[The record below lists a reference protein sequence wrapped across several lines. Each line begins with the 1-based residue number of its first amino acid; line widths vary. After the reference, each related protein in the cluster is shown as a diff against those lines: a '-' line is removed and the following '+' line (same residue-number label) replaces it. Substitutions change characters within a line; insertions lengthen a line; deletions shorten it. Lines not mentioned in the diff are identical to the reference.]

1 MTATS
6 RERVP
11 PSARRLMQSLRDL
24 GYDLPSA
31 IADLVDN
38 SIAARATTVRI
49 DVGFEGRESW
59 IRIADNGT
67 GMTGPVLKEA
77 MRYGSQRDDYDEADL
92 GKYGLGLK
100 TASMSQCRVI
110 TVASR
115 HGTDARISVRRWDL
129 DEVIHR
135 DEWDLERPRI
145 EDCRVELV
153 EPLKGHK
160 GTVVLWERLDRVLE
174 DYEHPAG
181 QAAESGLK
189 RSCRDIER
197 HLAMVF
203 NRFLAGEAKRSL
215 PLRIFLNDNP
225 IAPWDPFCR
234 DEKHTRELPPRTVT
248 LEVEDEKHRVRV
260 EPYVLPNQSQFSDR
274 AAFDAAGGPHKWNN
288 QQGFYIYRADRM
300 IQSGGWN
307 RVRTPDEHTKTA
319 RVAVLFDRDADDA
332 FGINVAKMRVTLPR
346 ELRSQFEEIAAEVTK
361 KANATYRQSPDER
374 GGRHGALAGR
384 ATRGGGGTGPGRGQ
398 VANFDARRDASIR
411 LIRRIV
417 RVLEEEVGGQPRLL
431 RRLLLA
437 LAKVDPIFAA
447 ELGASTKAS

>member
-1 MTATS
+1 
-6 RERVP
+6 
-11 PSARRLMQSLRDL
+11 MQSLRDL

-49 DVGFEGRESW
+49 DVGFEGRDSW

-67 GMTGPVLKEA
+67 GMTSEVLKEA

-115 HGTDARISVRRWDL
+115 HGTDGRISVRRWDL
-129 DEVIHR
+129 DAVIHR
-135 DEWDLERPRI
+135 DEWDLERPRLD
-145 EDCRVELV
+145 DCRSELV
-153 EPLKGHK
+153 DPLKGHK
-160 GTVVLWERLDRVLE
+160 GTVVLWERLDRVLD
-174 DYEHPAG
+174 DYELPG
-181 QAAESGLK
+181 GEAAASGLK

-203 NRFLAGEAKRSL
+203 HRFLSGQAKRSL
-215 PLRIFLNDNP
+215 PLRILLNENP
-225 IAPWDPFCR
+225 VDAWDPFCR
-234 DEKHTRELPPRTVT
+234 EEKQTKELPSQT
-248 LEVEDEKHRVRV
+248 LALELGQTYRVRV
-260 EPYVLPNQSQFSDR
+260 EPYILPNQSQFSDH
-274 AAFDAAGGPHKWNN
+274 AAFEAAGGPRKWNN

-307 RVRTPDEHTKTA
+307 RVRAADEHTKLA
-319 RVAVLFDRDADDA
+319 RIAVLFGRGADEA
-332 FGINVAKMRVTLPR
+332 FGINVAKMRVSIPR
-346 ELRSQFEEIAAEVTK
+346 ELRVQFEQIAAEVIK
-361 KANATYRQSPDER
+361 KANAAYRQTDDEGR
-374 GGRHGALAGR
+374 HRTAPAARGSARGARPGSGGGR
-384 ATRGGGGTGPGRGQ
+384 
-398 VANFDARRDASIR
+398 VAKLDARRDASVR

-417 RVLEEEVGGQPRLL
+417 RVLLNEVGGQPRLL

-437 LAKVDPIFAA
+437 LAKVDPVFAA
-447 ELGASTKAS
+447 ELRASTKAS